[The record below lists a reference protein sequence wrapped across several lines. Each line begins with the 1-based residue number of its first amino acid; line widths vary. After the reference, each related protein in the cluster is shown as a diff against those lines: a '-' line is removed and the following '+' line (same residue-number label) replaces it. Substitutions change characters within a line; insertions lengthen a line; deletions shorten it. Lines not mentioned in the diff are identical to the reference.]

1 MVVFKMRDSVPTA
14 RYSPICNVLRQ
25 WKTSLI
31 RIYRVYRLYDR
42 VFRVAVNTYVS
53 ILFIILKMLRSEA
66 TAGVICLPR
75 MSLTTP
81 DPQNTDTNGIHATW
95 AGPYYSRFQLK
106 TLRSEV
112 TAHSFTFFNSF
123 TDEGAIMRRARA
135 TFCGRRRNI
144 VTTYGC
150 VPYPEATMRYG
161 REKCQDTT
169 LRPRVPPL
177 SNVPDRREL

>member
-1 MVVFKMRDSVPTA
+1 MRDSVPTA

-42 VFRVAVNTYVS
+42 VFRVAVNTYVP

-112 TAHSFTFFNSF
+112 TAHSFTFFNGCTVPFFIGSSNSVPGSS
-123 TDEGAIMRRARA
+123 D
-135 TFCGRRRNI
+135 FCRKEISSDTILKNSKEQHNYMHACSYSQLNI
-144 VTTYGC
+144 TII
-150 VPYPEATMRYG
+150 
-161 REKCQDTT
+161 
-169 LRPRVPPL
+169 
-177 SNVPDRREL
+177 